1 MNRMK
6 FIIRQEQKEDYLQT
20 EEVVKKAF
28 ENESYSDQSE
38 HTLVAKL
45 RKSEAFV
52 PDLSLVAVNEDKI
65 IGHILL
71 SKILIDTEDKK
82 VESLALAPISVLP
95 EYQNKGVGQKLIQQ
109 ALTIAEILDFESVIV
124 MGHEAYY
131 PKFGFKKASHWGI
144 QAPFEVPDEL
154 LMAIELK
161 DSALNHASGIIQY
174 PNVFFE

>member
-1 MNRMK
+1 MK

-71 SKILIDTEDKK
+71 SKILIDTKDKK

-109 ALTIAEILDFESVIV
+109 ALTIAESLDFESVIRYGTRSILSEIWFQKSISL
-124 MGHEAYY
+124 GHT
-131 PKFGFKKASHWGI
+131 
-144 QAPFEVPDEL
+144 
-154 LMAIELK
+154 
-161 DSALNHASGIIQY
+161 SA
-174 PNVFFE
+174 F

>member
-1 MNRMK
+1 MN
-6 FIIRQEQKEDYLQT
+6 FIIRQERKEDYRDT
-20 EEVVKKAF
+20 EEVVRRAF
-28 ENESYSDQSE
+28 ENETYSDQSE

-45 RKSEAFV
+45 RKSEVFV

-71 SKILIDTEDKK
+71 SKIWIDTEDKK

-95 EYQNKGVGQKLIQQ
+95 EYQNKGVGRKLIQQ
-109 ALTIAEILDFESVIV
+109 ALTIVEKLDFESVIV

-144 QAPFEVPDEL
+144 QAPFEIPDEL

-161 DSALNHASGIIQY
+161 DNSLDHVSGVIQY
-174 PNVFFE
+174 SNAFFE

>member
-1 MNRMK
+1 MN
-6 FIIRQEQKEDYLQT
+6 FIIRQERKEDYRDT
-20 EEVVKKAF
+20 EEVVRRAF
-28 ENESYSDQSE
+28 ENETYSDQSE

-45 RKSEAFV
+45 RKSEVFV

-71 SKILIDTEDKK
+71 SKIWIDTEDKK

-95 EYQNKGVGQKLIQQ
+95 EYQNKGVGRKLIQQ
-109 ALTIAEILDFESVIV
+109 ALTIAEKLDFESVIV

-144 QAPFEVPDEL
+144 QAPFEIPDEL

-161 DSALNHASGIIQY
+161 DNSLDHVSGVIQY
-174 PNVFFE
+174 SNAFFE

>member
-1 MNRMK
+1 MN
-6 FIIRQEQKEDYLQT
+6 FIIRQERKEDYRDT
-20 EEVVKKAF
+20 EEVVRRAF
-28 ENESYSDQSE
+28 ENETYSDQSE
-38 HTLVAKL
+38 YTLVAKL
-45 RKSEAFV
+45 RKSEVFV

-71 SKILIDTEDKK
+71 SKIWIDTEDKK

-95 EYQNKGVGQKLIQQ
+95 EYQNKGVGRKLIQQ
-109 ALTIAEILDFESVIV
+109 ALTIAEKLDFESVIV

-144 QAPFEVPDEL
+144 QAPFEIPDEL

-161 DSALNHASGIIQY
+161 DNSLDHVSGVIQY
-174 PNVFFE
+174 SNAFFE

>member
-1 MNRMK
+1 MN
-6 FIIRQEQKEDYLQT
+6 FIIRQEREEDYRDT
-20 EEVVKKAF
+20 EEVVRKAF
-28 ENESYSDQSE
+28 ENETYSDQSE

-45 RKSEAFV
+45 RKSEVFV
-52 PDLSLVAVNEDKI
+52 PDLSLVAVYEDKI

-95 EYQNKGVGQKLIQQ
+95 EYQNKGVGRKLIQQ
-109 ALTIAEILDFESVIV
+109 ALTIAEKLDFESVIV

-144 QAPFEVPDEL
+144 QAPFEIPDEL

-161 DSALNHASGIIQY
+161 DNGLDHVSGVIQY
-174 PNVFFE
+174 SNAFFE

>member
-1 MNRMK
+1 MN
-6 FIIRQEQKEDYLQT
+6 FIIRQEREEDYRDT
-20 EEVVKKAF
+20 EEVVRKAF
-28 ENESYSDQSE
+28 ENETYSDQSE

-45 RKSEAFV
+45 RKSEVFV
-52 PDLSLVAVNEDKI
+52 PDLSLVAVYEDKI

-82 VESLALAPISVLP
+82 VEFLALAPISVLP
-95 EYQNKGVGQKLIQQ
+95 EYQNKGVGRKLIQQ
-109 ALTIAEILDFESVIV
+109 ALTIAEKLDFESVIV

-144 QAPFEVPDEL
+144 QAPFEIPDEL

-161 DSALNHASGIIQY
+161 DNGLDHVSGVIQY
-174 PNVFFE
+174 SNAFFE

>member
-1 MNRMK
+1 MN
-6 FIIRQEQKEDYLQT
+6 FIIRQERKEDYRDT
-20 EEVVKKAF
+20 EEVVRRAY
-28 ENESYSDQSE
+28 ENETYSDQSE

-45 RKSEAFV
+45 RKSEVFV

-71 SKILIDTEDKK
+71 SKIWIDTEDKK

-95 EYQNKGVGQKLIQQ
+95 EYQNKGVGRKLIQQ
-109 ALTIAEILDFESVIV
+109 ALTIAEKLDFESVIV

-144 QAPFEVPDEL
+144 QAPFEIPDEL

-161 DSALNHASGIIQY
+161 DNSLDHVSGVIQY
-174 PNVFFE
+174 SNAFFE

>member
-1 MNRMK
+1 MRGDRMK

-71 SKILIDTEDKK
+71 SKILIDTKDKK

-109 ALTIAEILDFESVIV
+109 ALTLSLIHI
-124 MGHEAYY
+124 
-131 PKFGFKKASHWGI
+131 
-144 QAPFEVPDEL
+144 
-154 LMAIELK
+154 
-161 DSALNHASGIIQY
+161 
-174 PNVFFE
+174 

>member
-1 MNRMK
+1 MN
-6 FIIRQEQKEDYLQT
+6 FIIRQEREEDYRDT
-20 EEVVKKAF
+20 EEVVRKAF
-28 ENESYSDQSE
+28 ENETYSDQSE

-45 RKSEAFV
+45 RKSEVFV
-52 PDLSLVAVNEDKI
+52 PDLSLVAVYEDKI

-95 EYQNKGVGQKLIQQ
+95 EYQNKGVGRKLIQQ
-109 ALTIAEILDFESVIV
+109 ALTIAEKLDFESVIV

-144 QAPFEVPDEL
+144 QAPFEIPDEL
-154 LMAIELK
+154 LMAIKLK
-161 DSALNHASGIIQY
+161 DNGLDHVSGVIQY
-174 PNVFFE
+174 SNAFFE

>member
-1 MNRMK
+1 MN
-6 FIIRQEQKEDYLQT
+6 FIIRQERKEDYRDT
-20 EEVVKKAF
+20 EEVVRRAF
-28 ENESYSDQSE
+28 ENETYSDQSE

-45 RKSEAFV
+45 RKSEVFV
-52 PDLSLVAVNEDKI
+52 PDLSLVAVYEDKI

-71 SKILIDTEDKK
+71 SKIWIDTEDKK

-95 EYQNKGVGQKLIQQ
+95 EYQNKGVGRKLIQQ
-109 ALTIAEILDFESVIV
+109 ALTIAEKLDFESVIV

-144 QAPFEVPDEL
+144 QAPFEIPDEL

-161 DSALNHASGIIQY
+161 DNSLDHVSGVIQY
-174 PNVFFE
+174 SNAFFE